1 MTPSA
6 RLKAQIHIAKKDL
19 QIDDDTYRAL
29 LSNTTGKSSCSDMDI
44 TDLHKALQAFKD
56 RGWKPRKKTGPKSGK
71 QKTQGDKI
79 RALWISMAKDG
90 LLRDG
95 SEAALRKWIRRET
108 KGKFDAP
115 QFCDAATASRL
126 IEGLKKWRDRMELA
140 KCN

>member
-6 RLKAQIHIAKKDL
+6 RLKRRIHVAKKDL
-19 QIDDDTYRAL
+19 KLDDKTYRTMLRNA
-29 LSNTTGKSSCSDMDI
+29 TGKSSCSDMGI
-44 TDLHKALQAFKD
+44 SDLHKALQAFKD

-90 LLRDG
+90 QIRDG

-108 KGKFDAP
+108 KGRFDAP
-115 QFCDAATASRL
+115 QFCDPATASRL
-126 IEGLKKWRDRMELA
+126 IEGLKKWRDRMEHE
-140 KCN
+140 KCS